1 LDESR
6 HNTKGV
12 PVTAHRY
19 RAALLSVRSF
29 PESELLVC
37 SSATTRIFLSQPQQM
52 DEEEAP
58 PSCSSGSSEDNPT
71 GQSGGNQPVGLHRS
85 EPMSPDGV
93 GTSLGENASTTIS
106 LSIVGDSSLLTM
118 VDPQS
123 QVELN
128 SRTATPR
135 GTSAP
140 DARHSSDEILLI
152 VEEVLDLLEDC
163 HDHQHPRA
171 VLGHNPNRF
180 LQTVLVTI
188 EKHQKGGPT
197 CNCIPSLGR
206 RLVSSYNDSIHQP

>member
-6 HNTKGV
+6 HDTKAV
-12 PVTAHRY
+12 PVTGGTAHRY
-19 RAALLSVRSF
+19 WAALLIVRSV

-37 SSATTRIFLSQPQQM
+37 SSSATTRMFRCQTNGDRHPSEDLYYVVLSQPQQM
-52 DEEEAP
+52 NEEEAS

-71 GQSGGNQPVGLHRS
+71 GQSGGNQPLVGLHRS
-85 EPMSPDGV
+85 EPVSPDGV
-93 GTSLGENASTTIS
+93 GTSLGENDSTTIS

-135 GTSAP
+135 GASAP
-140 DARHSSDEILLI
+140 DGRNSSDWILLI

-163 HDHQHPRA
+163 HDHQTPA
-171 VLGHNPNRF
+171 A
-180 LQTVLVTI
+180 Q
-188 EKHQKGGPT
+188 
-197 CNCIPSLGR
+197 
-206 RLVSSYNDSIHQP
+206 